1 MRNSRFLIAIVVILS
16 AFVSCTKDP
25 SGSDTSLSGIVVSGT
40 WTVHLYSQNSTDL
53 TATYAGYTF
62 EFKTGG
68 ALTATKA
75 GTTTSGTWAEVA
87 DSGKTKLVIS
97 WVGGA
102 IPVALLEIEED
113 WVLNSKSSSLIELG
127 NTSGS
132 GVVTT
137 LHFMKK

>member
-1 MRNSRFLIAIVVILS
+1 MKQSRLIVAVIIALS
-16 AFVSCTKDP
+16 AFGSCTKDP
-25 SGSDTSLSGIVVSGT
+25 SGADTSLSGIVVSGT
-40 WTVHLYSQNSTDL
+40 WMIHLYAENSTDL
-53 TATYAGYTF
+53 TATYSGYTF
-62 EFKTGG
+62 EFKSGG

-87 DSGKTKLVIS
+87 DSGKTKLVLT

-102 IPVALLEIEED
+102 IPVDLLEIEED
-113 WVLNSKSSSLIELG
+113 WILNSKSSSLIELG

-132 GVVTT
+132 GVIST